1 MSTPIGSQ
9 DKKELADMIKEN
21 DSFAKWYELNHAKAD
36 ADMLAKAQ
44 KEIGE
49 LSKLKKEMSVLTKK
63 NRDASNVLSKKQD
76 EESRALT
83 KKHEAE
89 TDVIYQ
95 ARKKSEKVVSDKMN
109 KIQNKLLKSGLQ
121 ESSRYNSDDEEE
133 YSWKVDKNRYDNEYH
148 TWLRELRMD
157 MITCLTIE
165 DAKEIKK
172 QFLMR

>member
-1 MSTPIGSQ
+1 
-9 DKKELADMIKEN
+9 MIKEN
-21 DSFAKWYELNHAKAD
+21 DSFAKWYELNHAKED
-36 ADMLAKAQ
+36 AVLLEKAQ

-49 LSKLKKEMSVLTKK
+49 LGKLKKELSILTKK
-63 NRDASNVLSKKQD
+63 NRDASNALSKKQD
-76 EESRALT
+76 EESRALS
-83 KKHEAE
+83 KRHEAE

-95 ARKKSEKVVSDKMN
+95 ARKKSEKVVSDKMQ
-109 KIQNKLLKSGLQ
+109 KIQDKLSKSGLT
-121 ESSRYNSDDEEE
+121 ESCKYSSEDEEE
-133 YSWKVDKNRYDNEYH
+133 YAWKVDRNRYDNEYH